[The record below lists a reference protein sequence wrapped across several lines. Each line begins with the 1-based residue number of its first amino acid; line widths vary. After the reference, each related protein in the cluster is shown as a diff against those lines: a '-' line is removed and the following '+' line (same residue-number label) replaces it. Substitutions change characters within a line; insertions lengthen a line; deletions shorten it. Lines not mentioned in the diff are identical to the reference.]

1 MKITFYYA
9 PKNGILAS
17 IIEHIPNNQKKIGYG
32 EYYLKISLE
41 QPMICKQRLKNKIQL
56 IFFAEKFAYIEKMT

>member
-1 MKITFYYA
+1 MP
-9 PKNGILAS
+9 PKKW
-17 IIEHIPNNQKKIGYG
+17 HIGVYNRAYSPQSKKIGYG

-41 QPMICKQRLKNKIQL
+41 QPMICKQMLKNKIQL